1 MAGDSS
7 FDIVSK
13 VDMQEVHNAVNQT
26 VKEIEQ
32 RYDFKNSKTEVSLEG
47 EELKVVTEDDYK
59 LRSVIDILQTKMIKR
74 QVAVKNLDY
83 GKIEQASGGMVRQTV
98 KIKQGLEADTA
109 KLMVKEIKNLGLKV
123 QSQIMGDQVRVSA
136 KSKDDLQKVI
146 QFLKGKDYHIELQF
160 INYRS
165 N

>member
-13 VDMQEVHNAVNQT
+13 VDMQEVHNALNQT
-26 VKEIEQ
+26 EKEISQ
-32 RYDFKNSKTEVSLEG
+32 RYDFKNSKTEITLDG
-47 EELKVVTEDDYK
+47 EELKIVTEDDFK

-83 GKIEQASGGMVRQTV
+83 GKVEQASGGSVRQII
-98 KIKQGLEADTA
+98 KIKQGLEADLA
-109 KLMVKEIKNLGLKV
+109 KSLVKDIKGMGLKV
-123 QSQIMGDQVRVSA
+123 QSQIMGDQVRISA

-146 QFLKGKDYHIELQF
+146 QFLKGRDYHIELQF
-160 INYRS
+160 TNYRT